1 MSCSTVGSATFPGT
15 FSATVRLRELG
26 LEGANEKCYMFLPAV
41 EFDNKTIGLG
51 NRGYLKVLNDTKL
64 VLNEHESLNHLGSIC
79 YHLEPLFPKP
89 VSWL

>member
-41 EFDNKTIGLG
+41 EFDDKTIVFGKIG
-51 NRGYLKVLNDTKL
+51 PRGSDRPKQYFTVLPKQNKSIKVLFAVPHQT
-64 VLNEHESLNHLGSIC
+64 
-79 YHLEPLFPKP
+79 EPNT
-89 VSWL
+89 

>member
-41 EFDNKTIGLG
+41 EFDDKTIVFGKIGPRGSDRPKQYFTVLPKLKRTSQSKFCFP
-51 NRGYLKVLNDTKL
+51 NRNRT
-64 VLNEHESLNHLGSIC
+64 
-79 YHLEPLFPKP
+79 EPNM
-89 VSWL
+89 